1 MITAA
6 RRGVRIAA
14 KAVAETETVI
24 TCREIGIG
32 TIRGADVG
40 EEGMVV
46 VEDRGE
52 AADMIEVKRG
62 GKTGTTTAIKLC
74 LDKLL
79 GEEHSSFFSV
89 TVI

>member
-1 MITAA
+1 MDRITITAA
-6 RRGVRIAA
+6 MSGVRIAA

-46 VEDRGE
+46 VEDRAE
-52 AADMIEVKRG
+52 AAVIIEAKRG
-62 GKTGTTTAIKLC
+62 EKIGTTTAI
-74 LDKLL
+74 KLL
-79 GEEHSSFFSV
+79 GEEHSSLFSV
-89 TVI
+89 TVG